1 MTTQNDT
8 KQAKTSIDPA
18 ALTPETLAKML
29 GLQVEIVQK
38 HIAQGAPVAADGTIN
53 LVNYGAWLC
62 SRINNGN

>member
-8 KQAKTSIDPA
+8 KQINPA
-18 ALTPETLAKML
+18 ALAPETAAKML

-53 LVNYGAWLC
+53 LIHYAAWLNR
-62 SRINNGN
+62 RINNGN